1 MSSGPR
7 PRENTLRIEPTSLE
21 MIHQL
26 PSLPKETER
35 LVLRKPS
42 PDFAETLQKAIEET
56 FQDLRPWMPWAREM
70 QTLNETRE
78 FLTAAER
85 KFLEGE
91 DFVVLAFLTQ
101 TGEFVLSSGLHPR
114 NWSVPTFE
122 IGYWCRSSMRGR
134 GLATEAVRAL
144 TDMAFREMAAN
155 RVEIRSDAQN
165 QRSRR
170 VAERAGYRLEA
181 ELRSNDRAND
191 GSLRDTVIYVIL
203 AQDSKPDK

>member
-7 PRENTLRIEPTSLE
+7 HRENTLRIEPTSLE

-56 FQDLRPWMPWAREM
+56 FEDLRPWMPWAREM

-122 IGYWCRSSMRGR
+122 IGYWCRSSMHGQ
-134 GLATEAVRAL
+134 GFATEAVRAL
-144 TDMAFREMAAN
+144 TDLAFQEMAAN
-155 RVEIRSDAQN
+155 RLEIRSDTQN
-165 QRSRR
+165 HRSRR
-170 VAERAGYRLEA
+170 LAERAGYRLEA
-181 ELRSNDRAND
+181 ELRSNVRAND
-191 GSLRDTVIYVIL
+191 GSLRDTAIYVML
-203 AQDSKPDK
+203 AQDSNPDK

>member
-7 PRENTLRIEPTSLE
+7 HRENTLRIEPTSLE

-56 FQDLRPWMPWAREM
+56 FEDLRPWMPWAREM

-78 FLTAAER
+78 FLTAAEL

-122 IGYWCRSSMRGR
+122 IGYWCRSSMQGR

-144 TDMAFREMAAN
+144 TDIGFQEMAAN
-155 RVEIRSDAQN
+155 RLEIRCDAQN
-165 QRSRR
+165 HRSRR
-170 VAERAGYRLEA
+170 LAERAGYRLEA
-181 ELRSNDRAND
+181 ELRSNVRAND
-191 GSLRDTVIYVIL
+191 GSLRDTAIYVML
-203 AQDSKPDK
+203 AQDSNPDK

>member
-1 MSSGPR
+1 MPSGPR
-7 PRENTLRIEPTSLE
+7 PRESTLRIEPTSLE

-91 DFVVLAFLTQ
+91 DFVVLAFLAQ

-122 IGYWCRSSMRGR
+122 IGYWCRSSMQGR